1 MSLFRLKYTFV
12 GKKRS
17 FVVEKTVVKRVLN
30 TYLNKINCSGKK
42 SGIEQRKIE
51 VLNELVGKEMKKN

>member
-1 MSLFRLKYTFV
+1 MSLFRLKYTFL
-12 GKKRS
+12 GKKQS

-42 SGIEQRKIE
+42 SGIENRKTE
-51 VLNELVGKEMKKN
+51 VLN